1 MDFSFEL
8 LKIKVEVLWA
18 SLTNAHFKNYNF
30 LEKSWEEVY
39 RRICTI
45 YAIFCKEKIPS
56 STADI
61 CLIDLQE
68 SKPKHYG
75 HFDIC
80 TILQKKKFL
89 F

>member
-1 MDFSFEL
+1 ML
-8 LKIKVEVLWA
+8 ILKIRTSWR
-18 SLTNAHFKNYNF
+18 S
-30 LEKSWEEVY
+30 LEKRYTEEYVPY
-39 RRICTI
+39 MQ
-45 YAIFCKEKIPS
+45 YFVKEKIPS